1 MDITENLTALGA
13 LFGTMYLQ
21 TCFIQNRQKI
31 MELVKQLKIFEEFN
45 TVASMLETE
54 KKCSFYTKV
63 FIFYG
68 LFGNICYLAV
78 PFTNMQVYSC
88 FIFIKKRPILIK
100 ENFSMFYD
108 LEYRYL

>member
-21 TCFIQNRQKI
+21 ACFIQNRKLI
-31 MELVKQLKIFEEFN
+31 FHLVKDLEIFDQFGTRNIQEA
-45 TVASMLETE
+45 TDKRS
-54 KKCSFYTKV
+54 SFYTKV

-78 PFTNMQVYSC
+78 PFTNMQVNK
-88 FIFIKKRPILIK
+88 IFICVSSAQSKNL
-100 ENFSMFYD
+100 
-108 LEYRYL
+108 LLQ